1 MRNCFW
7 FNCFWKLVLMLL
19 CSYILKLDW
28 LHLGISVLKNYIH
41 PISFSLS
48 CIYMHVLYNDFLNIL
63 IIGLNVASHHKQCG
77 SGWLFFFSLLMLLG
91 MQLAIDHGNL
101 GELQPWTRVVWFW
114 MQSFSATVCG
124 LRVYL
129 WWGILVLGR
138 IWKPK
143 QELFFNTVI

>member
-19 CSYILKLDW
+19 SSYVLKLDW
-28 LHLGISVLKNYIH
+28 LHLEISVLKNFIH

-77 SGWLFFFSLLMLLG
+77 SGWLFFFFFINVIG
-91 MQLAIDHGNL
+91 NAIGHWSWQFRWAPAVNQGGLVLDVKLFGHC
-101 GELQPWTRVVWFW
+101 VWFTGLSLVRYF
-114 MQSFSATVCG
+114 SF
-124 LRVYL
+124 R
-129 WWGILVLGR
+129 
-138 IWKPK
+138 
-143 QELFFNTVI
+143 